1 MLFSCILEN
10 LGYFPTLPPGEKD
23 HILKDVFYILLCV
36 LVFFRFLRILRP
48 PTLSRDVPNP
58 TLSRDVPNPT
68 LSRNVFRISPID
80 RKSRDIPENSK
91 LSDSLQPFEWVE
103 VFGVVLVCILYFVFF
118 FIFYFCILY
127 FFYFLFFVFCIL
139 YFFIFYFCILDIP
152 SYSVEFF
159 ESFEFF
165 DFAFFPF
172 VSISIY
178 SRYSLHTIP
187 WIDYDF
193 FLFCFHISNL
203 STI

>member
-68 LSRNVFRISPID
+68 LSRDVPNISN
-80 RKSRDIPENSK
+80 RSKKSRHPRKFQAVRFS
-91 LSDSLQPFEWVE
+91 PTFRVGR
-103 VFGVVLVCILYFVFF
+103 GVRGCSCLYFVFF